1 MGLFSKIFHLESNS
15 FKLSKIIRK
24 VTYKHIS
31 FGELLDNEKNKVLQ
45 YIQNYNLD
53 IKAFDKR
60 GFDALEQKFFAIE
73 FILENKNLATN
84 KIWFDNFYEFYE
96 YVKHDIYDNNCCFY
110 GYSFTTDE
118 ISKYKIK
125 KEKLN
130 HSSFIDFKIN
140 DYEIDY
146 TFLSKIKIV
155 NDKTLKNKHLKE
167 ELEIALNKPTI
178 ASFDSI
184 YKEFTSVPYPIEV
197 CLSMLTRYNDIKS
210 KDSFISLTKLYYNH
224 YYEYFKYIR
233 FHYGDNDA
241 INYIEELEYPNVPH
255 RSLTNYKKSLRH
267 LFKNFSDTKNNCKF
281 IFTYDETLAL
291 YVLKISFYYFDN
303 SIETI
308 NEYFF
313 SVEEMLNFYNVILP
327 KCNISKTPK
336 KITEVPLKLEKN
348 TILPATHI
356 ERKEIKK
363 YYRNN
368 LFYADLSLYDSQNR
382 ELFKKTF
389 NFDYIF
395 DFIYFLNND
404 LSNSD
409 LSNCYGSQN
418 LTKIP
423 NLNLT
428 NALLNDKNKSDISL
442 INSLKRDSTE
452 PNYVQLIKE
461 NEINTLNN
469 TSTSIFA
476 EPHIDL
482 IIAYISDIHLS
493 HRLSY
498 EKGNN
503 NLKSISKIS
512 KSLKED
518 YIRTS
523 GESSMFGVDKFFF
536 IAGDITDNFSLYNT
550 FIEKL
555 NNDFADDF
563 TRNHIANIFITLGNH
578 ELWSFAG
585 QSLETIT
592 NLYKKYLDSYNMY
605 LVQNNIF
612 YLNSSGIHEINSE
625 DLINISDEDLI
636 NHTRSAYLII
646 FGGIGF
652 AGNNLTYNANLGL
665 YRDTINREQEI
676 DETNKFYSLY
686 QKIKRCLRG
695 QNVVVLTHMPIE
707 DWANPNEDL
716 ANFIYINGHT
726 HKNVLDIDK
735 KIYSDNQIGY
745 KNKKISLKYINF
757 PKSYSWFRN
766 YDDGIFEIT
775 RLDYILFNRGLN
787 IYIDFNHDFD
797 KLYMIKRNNFYI
809 FFLEY
814 KNKLYVLKGGTKNKI
829 KEQDLNY
836 YYQHILDYGK
846 TVNNF
851 MHNYNNYLTLISN
864 EVKKIGGNGTIH
876 GAIIDIDYYS
886 HIFINPN
893 DKKLTFYC
901 ASDIIRKYVYKNYVS
916 LLKYE
921 APNLYNNYIKLI
933 NQKSCDTSLILY
945 NSLDLSNKKVYVP
958 ETDIYRISKFIK
970 NQQYFTSYNVIR
982 GWDDSILKKSEEDR
996 EKLVMQNISDNLIT
1010 LKDLASTK

>member
-1 MGLFSKIFHLESNS
+1 MELFSKIFHLDSNS
-15 FKLSKIIRK
+15 FKLSNIIRK
-24 VTYKHIS
+24 VTYKQVS
-31 FGELLDNEKNKVLQ
+31 FSELNDNEKSKVLQ

-53 IKAFDKR
+53 IKVFDKR
-60 GFDALEQKFFAIE
+60 GFDVLEQKFFVIE
-73 FILENKNLATN
+73 FILENENLTAN
-84 KIWFDNFYEFYE
+84 KILFNNFYEFYE
-96 YVKHDIYDNNCCFY
+96 YVRHDIYKNNCCFY
-110 GYSFTTDE
+110 GYSFTTNE

-130 HSSFIDFKIN
+130 RSSFIDFKIN
-140 DYEIDY
+140 DYEIDNEI
-146 TFLSKIKIV
+146 LSKIKTV
-155 NDKTLKNKHLKE
+155 NDKTLKNMHLKE
-167 ELEIALNKPTI
+167 VLEITLNKPTK
-178 ASFDSI
+178 AKFNSI
-184 YKEFTSVPYPIEV
+184 YKEFESVPYPIDV
-197 CLSMLTRYNDIKS
+197 CLSMITRYNNVKS
-210 KDSFISLTKLYYNH
+210 KDTFIDLTKLYYRH
-224 YYEYFKYIR
+224 YYEYFNYIR

-241 INYIEELEYPNVPH
+241 IKYIEELEYPNVPQK
-255 RSLTNYKKSLRH
+255 SLAKYKKLLRNSL
-267 LFKNFSDTKNNCKF
+267 KNFNETKNNCKF
-281 IFTYDETLAL
+281 IFTYDEALAL
-291 YVLKISFYYFDN
+291 YVLKIYFYYFD
-303 SIETI
+303 SVIETI

-313 SVEEMLNFYNVILP
+313 SVDEMLDFYNTILP
-327 KCNISKTPK
+327 KCNIGKIPE
-336 KITEVPLKLEKN
+336 KITKVPLKIKKN
-348 TILPATHI
+348 AILPTTHI

-363 YYRNN
+363 YSKNN
-368 LFYADLSLYDSQNR
+368 LFYVDLLLYDFQNR
-382 ELFKKTF
+382 EIFKKTF

-428 NALLNDKNKSDISL
+428 NALLSDKNNSEISTIISL
-442 INSLKRDSTE
+442 RKDSTE
-452 PNYVQLIKE
+452 PNYVELIKE

-469 TSTSIFA
+469 TSTSLFV
-476 EPHIDL
+476 EPCIDL
-482 IIAYISDIHLS
+482 VIAYISDIHLS

-498 EKGNN
+498 ENIKNN
-503 NLKSISKIS
+503 NIFHSISKIS
-512 KSLKED
+512 KTLKED
-518 YIRTS
+518 YIKTS
-523 GESSMFGVDKFFF
+523 RESNMLCIDKFLF
-536 IAGDITDNFSLYNT
+536 ISGDITDNFSLYST
-550 FIEKL
+550 FVEQL
-555 NNDFADDF
+555 NNDFTDDF
-563 TRNHIANIFITLGNH
+563 TGNHSANIFVTLGNH

-585 QSLETIT
+585 QPLDAIT
-592 NLYKKYLDSYNMY
+592 NFYKKYLGSYNMY
-605 LVQNNIF
+605 LVQNNLF
-612 YLNSSGIHEINSE
+612 YLNSKGIHEINSK

-636 NHTRSAYLII
+636 NRTRSAHLII

-652 AGNNLTYNANLGL
+652 AGNNLTYNATLGL

-676 DETNKFYSLY
+676 EETNKFYSLY
-686 QKIKRCLRG
+686 QKVKRCLRG

-707 DWANPNEDL
+707 DWAKPNEDL
-716 ANFIYINGHT
+716 ANFTYINGHT
-726 HKNVLDIDK
+726 HKNSIDINK

-766 YDDGIFEIT
+766 YNDGIFEIS

-809 FFLEY
+809 FFLEIN
-814 KNKLYVLKGGTKNKI
+814 NKLYVLKGGTKNKI
-829 KEQDLNY
+829 IEQDLKY
-836 YYQHILDYGK
+836 YYEHMLEYGN

-851 MHNYNNYLTLISN
+851 MRNFNDFLALISN
-864 EVKKIGGNGTIH
+864 EVKKIGGDGTIH
-876 GAIIDIDYYS
+876 GSIVDIDYYS

-901 ASDIIRKYVYKNYVS
+901 ATDIIKKYVYKNYIS

-945 NSLDLSNKKVYVP
+945 NSLELSSKRVYVP
-958 ETDIYRISKFIK
+958 ETYIYKISKFIK

-996 EKLVMQNISDNLIT
+996 EKLVLQNVSDNLIT
-1010 LKDLASTK
+1010 LKDS